1 MHTKKISKYEALDLY
16 NSYIKP
22 DVDVL
27 NKSTGKGKDKIN
39 DILEVLNDIASSED
53 LSVLQKCT

>member
-39 DILEVLNDIASSED
+39 DILEVLNDIASSEY

>member
-39 DILEVLNDIASSED
+39 DILEVLNDIESSGY